1 MKLEL
6 SNVILRGYKKKNH
19 KIALHLNG
27 HLLVFANVSFSFTRY
42 MKEMQSWITLPGH
55 SELKAHSMSITV
67 ACAYSEDIMV
77 HDLHVKF
84 IFPYQKLEK
93 SIANLRMMFH
103 ISFTGHDEPTYLE
116 KKAVIVPV
124 PYSDA

>member
-6 SNVILRGYKKKNH
+6 SNAILRGYKKKNN
-19 KIALHLNG
+19 KIALHLTG
-27 HLLVFANVSFSFTRY
+27 HLLVFTNVSFSLTAY
-42 MKEMQSWITLPGH
+42 LKEMQSWITIPGY
-55 SELKAHSMSITV
+55 SESEAQSMSITV
-67 ACAYSEDIMV
+67 GCTYSEDIMI

-84 IFPYQKLEK
+84 IFPYHKLKK
-93 SIANLRMMFH
+93 SIAHLRIMFH

-124 PYSDA
+124 PYSWM